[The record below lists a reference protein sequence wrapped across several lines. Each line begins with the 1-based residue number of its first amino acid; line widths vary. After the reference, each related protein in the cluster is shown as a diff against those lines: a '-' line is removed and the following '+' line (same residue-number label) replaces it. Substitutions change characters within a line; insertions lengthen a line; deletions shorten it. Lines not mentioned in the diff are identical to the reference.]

1 VRIAVSGSHC
11 CGKSTLI
18 ADFLAAHPEFVHEPE
33 PYEWLQ
39 ELYGEEFG
47 ERPSAGDFYRQL
59 EVSVQRLA
67 TFERG
72 ANVIVERSPADFV
85 AYLLA
90 LQDLG
95 RDPDATELI
104 DSATALAARGLSR
117 LDLVV
122 FLPLSGHIA
131 APDSEDLELRE
142 AANDRL
148 AEFLHG
154 DDSLTIIEVAG
165 TRAERLAALTA
176 CIELMQE

>member
-1 VRIAVSGSHC
+1 MRIAVSGSHC

-18 ADFLAAHPEFVHEPE
+18 ADFLAAHPEFIHEPE

-39 ELYGEEFG
+39 ELYGEEFD
-47 ERPSAGDFYRQL
+47 EQPSAGDFYRQL
-59 EVSVQRLA
+59 EFAVQRLA

-90 LQDLG
+90 LRDLG
-95 RDPDATELI
+95 RDPDAAELL
-104 DSATALAARGLSR
+104 DSATELAARGLSQ

-122 FLPLSGHIA
+122 FLPLSDRIT
-131 APDSEDLELRE
+131 APDSEDLGLRD
-142 AANDRL
+142 AANDCL
-148 AEFLHG
+148 AEILHG
-154 DDSLTIIEVAG
+154 DDKVIEVDG

-176 CIELMQE
+176 CVEQMQE

>member
-18 ADFLAAHPEFVHEPE
+18 ADFLAAHPEFIHEPE

-39 ELYGEEFG
+39 ELYGEEFD
-47 ERPSAGDFYRQL
+47 ERPSAGDFQRQL
-59 EVSVQRLA
+59 EFSVQRLA
-67 TFERG
+67 TFERD

-90 LQDLG
+90 LRDLG
-95 RDPDATELI
+95 RDPGAAELI
-104 DSATALAARGLSR
+104 DSAAELAARGLSR

-122 FLPLSGHIA
+122 FLPLSDRIT

-142 AANDRL
+142 AASDHL
-148 AEFLHG
+148 AEILHG
-154 DDSLTIIEVAG
+154 DDKVIEVDG
-165 TRAERLAALTA
+165 SRAERLAALTA
-176 CIELMQE
+176 SAFLRH